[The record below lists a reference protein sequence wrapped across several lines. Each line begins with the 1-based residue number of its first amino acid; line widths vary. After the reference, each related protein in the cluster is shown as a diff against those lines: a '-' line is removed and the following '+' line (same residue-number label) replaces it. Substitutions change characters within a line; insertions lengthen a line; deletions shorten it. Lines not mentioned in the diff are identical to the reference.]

1 MTDEEQLAQA
11 VQTIIERHSDL
22 VAISPAWVAT
32 AAMQVIEFPRDLH
45 ALGYAGCHLELRQM
59 ARSKLRRQFDPVT
72 RADDAADYGED
83 LFPDTLQD
91 RYPRHPRSMCEPEYV
106 QRARMSRDDLDY
118 NVERM
123 RRAGSA
129 LLRHAD
135 ALQEWGASH
144 LGEAA

>member
-1 MTDEEQLAQA
+1 MTDEEKLAQA
-11 VQTIIERHSDL
+11 VQAIIERHADL

-32 AAMQVIEFPRDLH
+32 AAMQAIEFPRDLH
-45 ALGYAGCHLELRQM
+45 ELGYAGCHLELRQM
-59 ARSKLRRQFDPVT
+59 ARSKLRRQFDPVA
-72 RADDAADYGED
+72 RSEDVADYGED

-91 RYPRHPRSMCEPEYV
+91 RYPRRPRRACEPEYV
-106 QRARMSRDDLDY
+106 QRTRMSRDDLSY

-135 ALQEWGASH
+135 ALEEWGSSH
-144 LGEAA
+144 LAAS